1 MVVDLQKLS
10 DSLRRGSPEADL
22 RRDLERI
29 IRARK
34 PEIERSLA
42 ETGSYLLR
50 VPDGRQ
56 IRISRRMAGLTEPV
70 EVAVQ

>member
-10 DSLRRGSPEADL
+10 DSLRRSSPEADL

-29 IRARK
+29 IRANK
-34 PEIERSLA
+34 AEIEQTLQS
-42 ETGSYLLR
+42 GKSYWLR

-56 IRISRRMAGLTEPV
+56 IRISPRVPAE
-70 EVAVQ
+70 AAQ